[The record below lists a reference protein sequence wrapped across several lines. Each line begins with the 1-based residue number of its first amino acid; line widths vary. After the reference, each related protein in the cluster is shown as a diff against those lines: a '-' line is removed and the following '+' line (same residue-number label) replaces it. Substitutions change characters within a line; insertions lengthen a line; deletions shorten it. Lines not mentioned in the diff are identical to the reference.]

1 MTYPSEYV
9 SCRVSRGTVRVS
21 MRAKNYGKFTNHI
34 RHLQKVLTGFPLSE
48 LQLQNVNHC
57 IDVPRLRL
65 LSHVPQAHLCGQV
78 GAAWELLKL
87 TGKAT

>member
-1 MTYPSEYV
+1 
-9 SCRVSRGTVRVS
+9 

-34 RHLQKVLTGFPLSE
+34 RHLQRFTNVILLFE

-65 LSHVPQAHLCGQV
+65 LSHVPQTHLCGQV

-87 TGKAT
+87 AGKAT